1 VACATPNPAGGLI
14 LTLPAWGER
23 VAQELV
29 GTEAKKVY
37 PSSVELE
44 WDSSKAL
51 QNLRKH
57 GVSFSEAATALG
69 DPLSETAH
77 DPAHS
82 EDEDRY
88 LTVGRSAQRRLLL
101 VAHTERG
108 NRFRIISA
116 RELTRAERKAYE
128 ER

>member
-1 VACATPNPAGGLI
+1 MDGLTSWGPAEG
-14 LTLPAWGER
+14 
-23 VAQELV
+23 VV
-29 GTEAKKVY
+29 GTRAKKVY

-44 WDSSKAL
+44 WDPWKAL

-82 EDEDRY
+82 EEEDRY
-88 LTVGRSAQRRLLL
+88 LTVGCSVQKRLLL
-101 VAHTERG
+101 VAHTERR

-116 RELTRAERKAYE
+116 RELTRTERKAYE